1 LVYSSSRSSSST
13 SDIDDVVWNMQHHS
27 LWLLLR
33 RCWRETRMNRDTH
46 THTDPYRLPKRS
58 LWGSLFA
65 QLWLL
70 LTSLPLVCFIS
81 FFLFF
86 WPGGSSIVVDR
97 YLCCNPGRA
106 HEGWAM

>member
-46 THTDPYRLPKRS
+46 THTRTRTDSQRGVSGVSFCSALIIINFSPARVFY
-58 LWGSLFA
+58 F
-65 QLWLL
+65 
-70 LTSLPLVCFIS
+70 FFS
-81 FFLFF
+81 FFLARR
-86 WPGGSSIVVDR
+86 IVNRRRSLFV
-97 YLCCNPGRA
+97 L
-106 HEGWAM
+106 